1 MRPYLVFDVNETLLD
16 LSALDPHFQAYLGD
30 RKFRKDWF
38 SQVLKSAFATTI
50 LGRYHHFGNVA
61 RSALTMIA
69 KQNGI
74 VLPKEAYEN
83 ILTQMRALPPHPDVL
98 PAIMRLQEAGYRMSS
113 LTNSPFQVA
122 RDQIENAGLTTF
134 MENVLSVDAS
144 RTLKPANLVYVNAAR
159 TLDQLPHNLCLIAAH
174 PWDIA
179 GAMGS
184 GWQGAFISR
193 GEKAWN
199 PLFEEP
205 AYQGE
210 DLNEIA
216 SILCDLR

>member
-16 LSALDPHFQAYLGD
+16 LSALDPHFQAYFGD
-30 RKFRKDWF
+30 RRFRKEWF

-50 LGRYHHFGNVA
+50 LGRYHHFGHVA
-61 RSALTMIA
+61 RSALSMVA
-69 KQNGI
+69 EQNGVI
-74 VLPKEAYEN
+74 LPEEAYES
-83 ILTQMRALPPHPDVL
+83 ILGQMRSLPTHPDVL
-98 PAIMRLQEAGYRMSS
+98 PAIMRLQESGYRMSA

-122 RDQIENAGLTTF
+122 RDQIENAGLDEF

-159 TLDQLPHNLCLIAAH
+159 ALDQPAHDLCLIAAH

-179 GAMGS
+179 GAMNC

-193 GEKAWN
+193 NEKAWN

-205 AYQGE
+205 ALQGN
-210 DLNEIA
+210 DLSEIA
-216 SILCDLR
+216 SILCD